1 MKTVLIVA
9 AFAVAGVYLL
19 GVGLLV
25 LLQRRF
31 IFLPDRTRPELAA
44 TGIPGAREVS
54 VRTRDG
60 LDLLAWFVPPA
71 DETHPVVL
79 YLHGNAGTIGNRAL
93 RMEALNRFGWGVL
106 LLEYRGFG
114 GNIGIVGEDGLNTD
128 ALAGYA
134 AIRAMGV
141 SANHILLW
149 GESLGTGV
157 AVRLA
162 TEVDVGAVMLEA
174 PYTSIMAIGQK
185 RFPFV
190 PVSWLLRDRFDLIG
204 RIARVRAPVLVMAGG
219 QDNIVPPAM
228 SRAVFAAAQGK
239 KVLWLAQDAGHNDLV
254 AAGALDVARAFVAE
268 NWAVTP

>member
-1 MKTVLIVA
+1 
-9 AFAVAGVYLL
+9 
-19 GVGLLV
+19 
-25 LLQRRF
+25 
-31 IFLPDRTRPELAA
+31 
-44 TGIPGAREVS
+44 
-54 VRTRDG
+54 
-60 LDLLAWFVPPA
+60 VPPA
-71 DETHPVVL
+71 NDTQPVVL
-79 YLHGNAGTIGNRAL
+79 YLHGNAGHIGNRAV

-114 GNIGIVGEDGLNTD
+114 GNPGVVGEDGLNTD

-141 SANHILLW
+141 AANRLLLW

-204 RIARVRAPVLVMAGG
+204 RIAMMRAPVLVMAGG

-228 SRAVFAAAQGK
+228 SRAVFAGARGK
-239 KVLWLAQDAGHNDLV
+239 KVFWLAQDAGHNDLV
-254 AAGALDVARAFVAE
+254 AAGALDAARAFIAKY
-268 NWAVTP
+268 WAVTP